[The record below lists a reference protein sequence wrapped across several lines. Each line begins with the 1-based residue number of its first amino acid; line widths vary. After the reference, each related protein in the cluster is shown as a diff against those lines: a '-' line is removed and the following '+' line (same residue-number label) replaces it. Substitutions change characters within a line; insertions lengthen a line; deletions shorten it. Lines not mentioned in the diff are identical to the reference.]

1 MKYVF
6 LFLAFLFA
14 LIWIILTGQPDSTE
28 NMATKDI
35 VAQNIASN
43 SPRDRVAVRI
53 DGKDLT
59 RSEIIRN
66 GRIILHLNMNKARK
80 KNIRKREIRALERYC
95 RSAVAKEI
103 SKCAVERYLRD
114 RNVQVSTGTVMSV
127 TRRFENQYGVMS
139 RKLRRRHNVDDLK
152 FMLGKNAVRLDE
164 MIMET
169 ARFVAMTNDVI
180 RSADC
185 SISDEQV
192 LKRLDFIKK
201 GNEHVAG
208 VTRDVFE
215 KATNVWKKI
224 ISGELAFEAA
234 ASKFS
239 EDEYIKEGC
248 DWGCFTR
255 DQLEGEAKLLA
266 ILPDLKTGDITPPI
280 ESDGGLA
287 ILRKDEDDNDRTYS
301 FSRVFFKLPYFYEE
315 ENPEQAREYL
325 KKRKYAELIKSAID
339 ENIAKLKIEYP
350 DGTNMVWKITK
361 QDFK

>member
-6 LFLAFLFA
+6 LFLAVLAVFVWILF
-14 LIWIILTGQPDSTE
+14 TRQTDSVNVE
-28 NMATKDI
+28 A
-35 VAQNIASN
+35 AQKKASDAV
-43 SPRDRVAVRI
+43 RDHVAVRI

-59 RSEIIRN
+59 RSDIIKN
-66 GRIILHLNMNKARK
+66 GRVLLQLNMNKARR

-215 KATNVWKKI
+215 KATNEIFEDISHLYAI
-224 ISGELAFEAA
+224 ISL
-234 ASKFS
+234 
-239 EDEYIKEGC
+239 
-248 DWGCFTR
+248 W
-255 DQLEGEAKLLA
+255 
-266 ILPDLKTGDITPPI
+266 
-280 ESDGGLA
+280 
-287 ILRKDEDDNDRTYS
+287 
-301 FSRVFFKLPYFYEE
+301 
-315 ENPEQAREYL
+315 
-325 KKRKYAELIKSAID
+325 
-339 ENIAKLKIEYP
+339 
-350 DGTNMVWKITK
+350 
-361 QDFK
+361 

>member
-6 LFLAFLFA
+6 LFLAVLAVFVWILF
-14 LIWIILTGQPDSTE
+14 TRQTDSVNVE
-28 NMATKDI
+28 A
-35 VAQNIASN
+35 AQKKASDAV
-43 SPRDRVAVRI
+43 RDHVAVRI

-59 RSEIIRN
+59 RSDIIKN
-66 GRIILHLNMNKARK
+66 GRVLLQLNMNKSRR
-80 KNIRKREIRALERYC
+80 KNIRKREICALEKYC
-95 RSAVAKEI
+95 KSAVSKEI
-103 SKCAVERYLRD
+103 SKYAVARYLHD
-114 RNVQVSTGTVMSV
+114 KNIQVPTGTVMSV

-139 RKLRRRHNVDDLK
+139 RKLRRRHNINDLK
-152 FMLGKNAVRLDE
+152 FMLGKNAHRLDE

-169 ARFVAMTNDVI
+169 ARFVAMTNDLI

-266 ILPDLKTGDITPPI
+266 ILPYLKTGDITPPI

-325 KKRKYAELIKSAID
+325 KKRKQAEMVKSAID
-339 ENIAKLKIEYP
+339 ENAAKLKIEYP

>member
-6 LFLAFLFA
+6 LFLAVLAVFVWILF
-14 LIWIILTGQPDSTE
+14 TRQTDSVNVE
-28 NMATKDI
+28 A
-35 VAQNIASN
+35 AQKKASDAV
-43 SPRDRVAVRI
+43 RDHVAVRI

-59 RSEIIRN
+59 RSDIIKN
-66 GRIILHLNMNKARK
+66 GRVLLQLNMNKSRR
-80 KNIRKREIRALERYC
+80 KNIRKREICALEKYC
-95 RSAVAKEI
+95 KSAVSKEI
-103 SKCAVERYLRD
+103 SKYAVARYLHD
-114 RNVQVSTGTVMSV
+114 KNIQVPTGTVMSV

-139 RKLRRRHNVDDLK
+139 RKLRRWHNINDLK
-152 FMLGKNAVRLDE
+152 FMLGKNAHRLDE

-169 ARFVAMTNDVI
+169 ARFVAMTNDLI

-266 ILPDLKTGDITPPI
+266 ILPYLKTGDITPPI

-325 KKRKYAELIKSAID
+325 KKRKQAEMVKSAID
-339 ENIAKLKIEYP
+339 ENAAKLKIEYP

>member
-6 LFLAFLFA
+6 LFLAVLAVFVWILF
-14 LIWIILTGQPDSTE
+14 TRQTDSVNVE
-28 NMATKDI
+28 A
-35 VAQNIASN
+35 AQKKASDAV
-43 SPRDRVAVRI
+43 RDHVAVRI

-59 RSEIIRN
+59 RSDIIKN
-66 GRIILHLNMNKARK
+66 GRVLLQLNMNKSRR
-80 KNIRKREIRALERYC
+80 KNIRKREICALEKYC
-95 RSAVAKEI
+95 KSAVSKEI
-103 SKCAVERYLRD
+103 SKYAVARYLHD
-114 RNVQVSTGTVMSV
+114 KNIQVPTGTVMSV

-139 RKLRRRHNVDDLK
+139 RKLRRWHNINDLK
-152 FMLGKNAVRLDE
+152 FMLGKNAHRLDE

-169 ARFVAMTNDVI
+169 ARFVAMTNDLI

-224 ISGELAFEAA
+224 ISGEFAFEAA

-266 ILPDLKTGDITPPI
+266 ILPYLKTGDITPPI

-325 KKRKYAELIKSAID
+325 KKRKQAEMVKSAID
-339 ENIAKLKIEYP
+339 ENAAKLKIEYP